1 MNASTIE
8 VTRPAPLIETERLLL
23 RQPHLE
29 DLDAWAEF
37 AADPECMRF
46 LGGVQGRSAAWR
58 AMMCMA
64 GSWQL
69 QGFAMFSVIEKESG
83 RWMGRI
89 GPWMPAD
96 WPGTEVGWGLSSAA
110 QGKGYAIEAAT
121 AAIDWAF
128 DTLGWSEVIHCIDP
142 ENVPSQRV
150 AERLGSR
157 LLRRVTM
164 PAPYD
169 TMIIDAWGQTREQWR
184 ARRQAQ
190 S

>member
-1 MNASTIE
+1 MEKIE
-8 VTRPAPLIETERLLL
+8 LHTERLLL
-23 RQPHLE
+23 RTPRIE
-29 DLDAWAEF
+29 DLDAWAAF
-37 AADPECMRF
+37 AAEPETMRY

-69 QGFAMFSVIEKESG
+69 QGFAMFSVIERESG
-83 RWMGRI
+83 RWLGRI

-96 WPGTEVGWGLSSAA
+96 WPGTEVGWGLSQAG
-110 QGKGYAIEAAT
+110 QGKGYAVEAAA

-128 DTLGWSEVIHCIDP
+128 HTLGWSEVIHCIDP

-157 LLRRVTM
+157 NLRRVKL

-169 TMIIDAWGQTREQWR
+169 TMIIDAWGQSREEWFA
-184 ARRQAQ
+184 ARRRSGGDAC
-190 S
+190 

>member
-1 MNASTIE
+1 MLLRMDNFELTPS
-8 VTRPAPLIETERLLL
+8 RLLL
-23 RQPHLE
+23 RPPRLE
-29 DLDAWAEF
+29 DLDAWAAF
-37 AADPECMRF
+37 AADPDCMRY

-110 QGKGYAIEAAT
+110 QGKGYAVEAAT

-128 DTLGWSEVIHCIDP
+128 DHLGWTEVIHCIDP

-169 TMIIDAWGQTREQWR
+169 TMIIDAWGQTREEWR
-184 ARRQAQ
+184 ARRMV
-190 S
+190 

>member
-1 MNASTIE
+1 MSEIE
-8 VTRPAPLIETERLLL
+8 IRTERLLL
-23 RQPHLE
+23 RPPRLE
-29 DLDAWAEF
+29 DLDAWAAF
-37 AADPECMRF
+37 AAEPETMRY

-58 AMMCMA
+58 ALMCMA

-69 QGFAMFSVIEKESG
+69 QGFAMFSVIERESG
-83 RWMGRI
+83 RWIGRI

-96 WPGTEVGWGLSSAA
+96 WPGTEVGWGLSQAG

-128 DTLGWSEVIHCIDP
+128 DTLGWTEVIHCIDP
-142 ENVPSQRV
+142 ENLPSQRV

-157 LLRRVTM
+157 NLRRVKL

-169 TMIIDAWGQTREQWR
+169 SMIIDAWGQTRDAWR
-184 ARRQAQ
+184 SRRAALSPQ
-190 S
+190 